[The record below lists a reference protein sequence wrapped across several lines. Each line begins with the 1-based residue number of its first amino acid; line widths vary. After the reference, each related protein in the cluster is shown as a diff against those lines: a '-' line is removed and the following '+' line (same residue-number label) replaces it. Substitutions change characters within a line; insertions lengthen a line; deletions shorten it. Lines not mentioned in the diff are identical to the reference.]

1 MTRTSY
7 FTRDIISILQKHN
20 LIEVNVLS
28 IGEAEQLEIHALM
41 SNVGLVACG
50 RFRG

>member
-7 FTRDIISILQKHN
+7 FTGDIISILQKHN

-41 SNVGLVACG
+41 SNNGLVACG